1 MQNYTIELSQE
12 ELDLIRERITVCG
25 CLDKLTEAKPGKIE
39 LSEIELEE
47 LLDAVAGELEDSE
60 EEEAELDAL
69 CGKLEALVE

>member
-12 ELDLIRERITVCG
+12 ELDLLRSRITVCG
-25 CLDKLTEAKPGKIE
+25 CLDKLAEAKPGKIE

-47 LLDAVAGELEDSE
+47 LLDAIAGELEDSE

-69 CGKLEALVE
+69 CEKLESLVE

>member
-12 ELDLIRERITVCG
+12 ELDLLRKRITVCG
-25 CLDKLTEAKPGKIE
+25 CLDKLTEAKPGLLE

-47 LLDAVAGELEDSE
+47 LLDAVAGELEESD

-69 CGKLEALVE
+69 CEKLEAVVE

>member
-12 ELDLIRERITVCG
+12 ELDLLRSRIKVCG
-25 CLDKLTEAKPGKIE
+25 CLEKLSEAKPGKFT

-47 LLDAVAGELEDSE
+47 LLDAIADELENSE

-69 CGKLEALVE
+69 CEKLENLVD

>member
-1 MQNYTIELSQE
+1 MQNYTIELSQD
-12 ELDLIRERITVCG
+12 ELDLIRSRIEVCG

-47 LLDAVAGELEDSE
+47 LLDAIAGELEDSE

-69 CGKLEALVE
+69 CEKLESLVE